1 MGERWDGLKGRK
13 RGRDGAVQPEACQRD
28 FTTFLRILSV
38 VANRCTWG
46 CVLTYSNILVII
58 VLLTVFFLKL
68 KYYFS
73 SLLCPGCNSLFLSS
87 LPQGGLVVEDMYI
100 PKRTAQWLYKG
111 YKIIKSTVEGGELT
125 VFFFVCVC
133 VCLLL
138 LLLLFVCLLAW
149 LWECSYHYLWNM
161 LG

>member
-1 MGERWDGLKGRK
+1 M
-13 RGRDGAVQPEACQRD
+13 V
-28 FTTFLRILSV
+28 S
-38 VANRCTWG
+38 
-46 CVLTYSNILVII
+46 
-58 VLLTVFFLKL
+58 FLKM

-125 VFFFVCVC
+125 VCFFCVC
-133 VCLLL
+133 
-138 LLLLFVCLLAW
+138 LFVCLHDC
-149 LWECSYHYLWNM
+149 ESVHTIIC
-161 LG
+161 G